1 MIKIINNTPF
11 ESHRRFLDK
20 SIAILRFSGV
30 LSYDTSTTGHLKI
43 FTIFMRILSN
53 IIVIFYLLTMIA
65 DAVAN
70 YNDLLIFAS
79 DSCFIVGWF
88 VAYSKEAVFY
98 LKRHGFS
105 EFIDNTHH
113 PVDVLRQSTDLGLLL
128 DVKECMLYEAIDYY
142 LLSLFV
148 IVLGS
153 AIIISS
159 LILGKL
165 PNRAIFPFDTTIP
178 FYYRLAFFIQTYNT
192 VYHLVVLITIDF
204 ISWQLMRYTTLQLRV
219 LSFNYINC
227 KGDSL
232 RPVSPGLTREYIGA
246 LKISS
251 VFSIDDQR
259 KEICQFTA
267 FEESE
272 MTNISVTFTERFKTC
287 IKNHLRLIRVVKDFN
302 DTFSYSLMVQLGGSL
317 LVICLNSYML
327 VMFPGDKDNFIRST
341 AYLVSGFTQLLYWCA
356 FGTQLKF
363 QADFLMKSQWMSGW
377 ENSYDRGIKNLITT
391 AMIKTMQPLEIR
403 AGGLFVLRMETFLSI
418 LKSSYSVFVLL
429 TTVTD

>member
-1 MIKIINNTPF
+1 MIKIINNTSI

-30 LSYDTSTTGHLKI
+30 LSYDTSATGHLRI
-43 FTIFMRILSN
+43 FTIFMRVFSN
-53 IIVIFYLLTMIA
+53 IIVISYVLTMLA
-65 DAVAN
+65 DAVVN
-70 YNDLLIFAS
+70 CNDLMIFVS
-79 DSCFIVGWF
+79 DGCFIAGWF
-88 VAYSKEAVFY
+88 IAYSKEAAFY
-98 LKRHGFS
+98 RKRHRFL
-105 EFIDNTHH
+105 EFIDNTHR
-113 PVDVLRQSTDLGLLL
+113 PVDVLRQSTDLALLL

-142 LLSLFV
+142 LMSLFV

-178 FYYRLAFFIQTYNT
+178 VYYRLAFFIQAYNT
-192 VYHLVVLITIDF
+192 VYHLIVLVTIDF

-232 RPVSPGLTREYIGA
+232 RPVAPDLTREYIGA

-251 VFSIDDQR
+251 VFSIDDQH
-259 KEICQFTA
+259 KEICQFAA
-267 FEESE
+267 FEERE
-272 MTNISVTFTERFKTC
+272 MTNISVNFTERFKTC
-287 IKNHLRLIRVVKDFN
+287 VKHHLRLIRVVKDFN
-302 DTFSYSLMVQLGGSL
+302 DTFSFSLMVQLGGSL
-317 LVICLNSYML
+317 LIICLNGYMV
-327 VMFPGDKDNFIRST
+327 VMFPGDRDNFIRST
-341 AYLVSGFTQLLYWCA
+341 AYLLSGFIQLLYWCA
-356 FGTQLKF
+356 FGNQLKF
-363 QADFLMKSQWMSGW
+363 QADFLTKSQWMSGW
-377 ENSYDRGIKNLITT
+377 ENSYDRGIKNLVTT

-403 AGGLFVLRMETFLSI
+403 AGGLFVLTMETFLSI

-429 TTVTD
+429 TTATD